1 MRADQVVSLYRDM
14 EANGIELWLLG
25 GWGVDAL
32 LGRQTRQHH
41 DLDVLV
47 ELSTLERSGGGSPS
61 SASSSRTSGRAR
73 TRGSATS
80 RRHFVYA
87 HPDGHEIDTHVV
99 RREADGTF
107 AMLWTAPHAIASLG
121 LAGLGVVDGCAVRCL
136 TADAQRVAHTGYELP
151 PHHLADMELLGGLE
165 PGL

>member
-1 MRADQVVSLYRDM
+1 MRADQVASLYRDM

-47 ELSTLERSGGGSPS
+47 ELSTLERF
-61 SASSSRTSGRAR
+61 
-73 TRGSATS
+73 
-80 RRHFVYA
+80 RRRLAELGFEFAYVWEGENPWIGDQPTAFVYA

-107 AMLWTAPHAIASLG
+107 AMLWTATHAIASLG

-136 TADAQRVAHTGYELP
+136 TSRRAAGCAH
-151 PHHLADMELLGGLE
+151 GLRAAA
-165 PGL
+165 